1 MSFKQFS
8 SVVKITIE
16 RLEFRKNKFEF
27 FVDFVDEFL
36 RSVDLSRACKF
47 AFELLT

>member
-8 SVVKITIE
+8 SVVKILIE
-16 RLEFRKNKFEF
+16 RLEFRKNKLEF
-27 FVDFVDEFL
+27 FVDIQDEFL
-36 RSVDLSRACKF
+36 KSVDLSRACKF